1 MNIVNELL
9 VYCNSKGYKIRINEA
24 EKKGPPQFTGGDWRY
39 DVGFM
44 DWKGHEEITY
54 SEGKC
59 LYEGPPLVEA
69 YKSSESSPVP
79 SFDDPYYSRVVSEH
93 FWITAFDDN
102 QQRVITWRI
111 YQDNDDSYNNFYWS
125 FLEVNGVRFRHDR
138 DLDDQQV
145 DDATQAWL
153 DERAIVAPYL
163 YQIDEKISQLYRS

>member
-9 VYCNSKGYKIRINEA
+9 VYCDSKGYKIRINEA
-24 EKKGPPQFTGGDWRY
+24 EKKGPPQFTGGDWSY
-39 DVGFM
+39 DVGFP

-59 LYEGPPLVEA
+59 LYEGPPLVET
-69 YKSSESSPVP
+69 YKSGESSPVP
-79 SFDDPYYSRVVSEH
+79 SFDNPYYSRDVSEH

-111 YQDNDDSYNNFYWS
+111 YQDHDDSYNSYYWS
-125 FLEVNGVRFRHDR
+125 FLEVNGVRFRHDC

-163 YQIDEKISQLYRS
+163 YQIHEKISKLYTS

>member
-9 VYCNSKGYKIRINEA
+9 VYCDSKGYKIRINEA
-24 EKKGPPQFTGGDWRY
+24 EKKGPPQFTGGDWNY
-39 DVGFM
+39 DVGFG

-59 LYEGPPLVEA
+59 LYEGCPLFET
-69 YKSSESSPVP
+69 YTSESSPVP
-79 SFDDPYYSRVVSEH
+79 SFDDPYYSRIVSEH

-111 YQDNDDSYNNFYWS
+111 YQDHDEGLYSWS
-125 FLEVNGVRFRHDR
+125 FLEVNGVRSKYGY
-138 DLDDQQV
+138 DLGDQQV

-163 YQIDEKISQLYRS
+163 SQIHKKIGTLYTS

>member
-9 VYCNSKGYKIRINEA
+9 VYCDSKGYKIRINEA
-24 EKKGPPQFTGGDWRY
+24 EKKGPPLLTGGDWSY
-39 DVGFM
+39 DVGFA

-59 LYEGPPLVEA
+59 LYEGSPLFET
-69 YKSSESSPVP
+69 YTSESSPVP
-79 SFDDPYYSRVVSEH
+79 SFDDPCYSRVVSEH

-111 YQDNDDSYNNFYWS
+111 YQDHDDGIYSWS
-125 FLEVNGVRFRHDR
+125 FLEVNGVRFKYGN
-138 DLDDQQV
+138 LDDQQV

-153 DERAIVAPYL
+153 DERDIVAPYL
-163 YQIDEKISQLYRS
+163 RQIHKRIERLFLS

>member
-9 VYCNSKGYKIRINEA
+9 VYCDSKGYKIRINEA
-24 EKKGPPQFTGGDWRY
+24 EKKGPPQFTGGDWNY
-39 DVGFM
+39 DVGFG

-59 LYEGPPLVEA
+59 LYEGAPLFET
-69 YKSSESSPVP
+69 YTSESSPVP
-79 SFDDPYYSRVVSEH
+79 SFDDPYSQVVSEH
-93 FWITAFDDN
+93 FWIAAFDDN

-111 YQDNDDSYNNFYWS
+111 YHDHDEGLYSWS
-125 FLEVNGVRFRHDR
+125 FLEVNGVRFKYGY
-138 DLDDQQV
+138 DLGDQQV

-163 YQIDEKISQLYRS
+163 CQIQKRIDKLYTS